1 MGSGEAGLRGGRGAG
16 DLLANPGVLCGTINY
31 NLEKAA
37 KGSVAGAMAHTFLT
51 RVVLKNYKSIAA
63 CDVEF
68 GPLTFLVGPN
78 GAGKSNFLDAL
89 RFVTDSLRS
98 SLEHALRDR
107 GGISDVRRRS
117 GGHPNHFGLRL
128 FFSLPSGE
136 MGRYAFRIGARP
148 QGGFGVQDEECQIHS
163 AEALGPI
170 HHFKIQDGNV
180 VESSQPGPAAYIDRL
195 YLVSASGLP
204 AFRPIYEALS
214 RMGFYNLNPD
224 RIRDLQSPDAGQL
237 LARDG
242 SNITS
247 VLDQLKKHHPGRKQ
261 RIEDYLSKVVPGVQG
276 VDVKVVGPKETLEF
290 LQQVAGSR
298 DPWRFLAASMSD
310 GTVRALG
317 ILVALFQTGN
327 GAGTQVPLVGIE
339 EPEIA
344 LHPAAAGLL
353 RDGLREASRSTQ
365 VIVTSHSPD
374 LLDDDQIDPVSLLS
388 VYAEAGSTHIGPLD
402 RAGRTAVLNRL
413 YTPGELLRMDQ
424 MRPDPDS
431 APEKVGKQ
439 LRFDKDND

>member
-1 MGSGEAGLRGGRGAG
+1 MS
-16 DLLANPGVLCGTINY
+16 
-31 NLEKAA
+31 
-37 KGSVAGAMAHTFLT
+37 TFLT
-51 RVVLKNYKSIAA
+51 RVVLKNYKSVAA
-63 CDVEF
+63 CDVRF

-107 GGISDVRRRS
+107 GGINEVRRRS

-128 FFSLPSGE
+128 YFSLPSGE
-136 MGRYAFRIGARP
+136 EGHYAFRIGARP
-148 QGGFGVQDEECQIHS
+148 QGGYGVQDEECTIHS
-163 AEALGPI
+163 AQALGET
-170 HHFKIQDGNV
+170 HHFRVKSGDV
-180 VESSQPGPAAYIDRL
+180 VESSQQGPAASTDRL

-214 RMGFYNLNPD
+214 RMGFYSLNPD

-247 VLDQLKKHHPGRKQ
+247 VLAQLKQHNPRRKQ
-261 RIEDYLSKVVPGVQG
+261 RVEQYLSKVVPGVHG
-276 VDVKVVGPKETLEF
+276 VDVKLVGPKETLEF
-290 LQQVAGSR
+290 RQQVAGSK
-298 DPWRFLAASMSD
+298 DPWRFLAANMSD

-317 ILVALFQTGN
+317 ILVALFQSGN
-327 GAGTQVPLVGIE
+327 GNGSQVPLVGIE

-353 RDGLREASRSTQ
+353 LDGLQEASRYTQ

-374 LLDDDQIDPVSLLS
+374 LLDNQQLDADSLLA
-388 VYAEAGSTHIGPLD
+388 VYAEAGSTHIGALD
-402 RAGRTAVLNRL
+402 SAGRAALKNRL
-413 YTPGELLRMDQ
+413 YTPGELLRLNQ
-424 MRPDPDS
+424 MRPDPES
-431 APEKVGKQ
+431 SP
-439 LRFDKDND
+439 DKIDRQIKLLDKENA